1 MAEQKVE
8 LVIIGDELLAGA
20 VQDANASY
28 LADLLLSIGISMLRV
43 TFAPDGFQ
51 ELKEILKEA
60 LQRTG
65 FVISCGGLGPT
76 TDDCTR
82 AVAARI
88 FNRKLYTDKRLFAL
102 LEKRYKKLSRRFDRI
117 ARTQAEVPQGA
128 KILNNPIGAAPGL
141 ILQNNRQ
148 TLVMLPGVP
157 REMKAITETTLLP
170 YLEEN
175 FALSVPHILLLRTV
189 GTLETELA
197 RRIEPVLSRFPELKI
212 AYLPQ
217 KGMVDLRI
225 EASSEK
231 KKSQVLKEFTRI
243 LEGDLYAVGR
253 KDLSEVVGKE
263 LLERSES
270 VAVAESCSG
279 GMLASRIVD
288 VPGSSRYFLGGV
300 VSYSNQAKEDFLDVP
315 KALLKRYGAV
325 SSEVAKAM
333 AESVRERF
341 NSTYGIG
348 ITGIAGPNGATKT
361 KPVGLV
367 YIALAS
373 EELVQIKRFI
383 FTGDRSSIRERSVI
397 AALDLLRRYL
407 FRFSS

>member
-1 MAEQKVE
+1 MAEQKAE

-20 VQDANASY
+20 LKDANASY
-28 LADLLLSIGISMLRV
+28 LADLLLSIGISVVRV
-43 TFAPDGFQ
+43 TFAPDSFQ
-51 ELKEILKEA
+51 ELERILKEA
-60 LQRTG
+60 LHRTG
-65 FVISCGGLGPT
+65 LVIACGGLGPT
-76 TDDCTR
+76 ADDLTR

-88 FNRKLYTDKRLFAL
+88 FNRKLYTDKRLFGL

-117 ARTQAEVPQGA
+117 ARAQAEVPRGA
-128 KILNNPIGAAPGL
+128 KILDNPVGAAPGL
-141 ILQNNRQ
+141 ILQDKSQ

-157 REMKAITETTLLP
+157 SELEAITETALLP

-175 FALSVPHILLLRTV
+175 LALSVPHILLLRTV

-197 RRIEPVLSRFPELKI
+197 SRIEPVLSRFPTLKV

-225 EASSEK
+225 QAPSEK
-231 KKSQVLKEFTRI
+231 TKSQALKEFTRI
-243 LEGDLYAVGR
+243 LEDDLYAVGS
-253 KDLSEVVGKE
+253 KDLSEVVGRK
-263 LLERSES
+263 LLERGES
-270 VAVAESCSG
+270 VAVAESSSG

-300 VSYSNQAKEDFLDVP
+300 VSYSNKAKQDILGVP
-315 KALLKRYGAV
+315 HGLLKSHGAV
-325 SSEVAKAM
+325 SPETAKAM
-333 AESVRERF
+333 AQGVRGRF
-341 NSTYGIG
+341 NSTYGMG
-348 ITGIAGPNGATKT
+348 ITGIAGPSGATEN

-373 EELVQIKRFI
+373 EELVQIKRSM
-383 FTGDRSSIRERSVI
+383 FTGDRSSIRERSVT

-407 FRFSS
+407 ARFSS